1 MVILHNLCGMTEHP
15 GLPENVRN
23 AILALID
30 QHQERGSITVD
41 ELNAAFPNAYYA
53 SSRDIEDALQLI
65 TEAGLQIEWE

>member
-1 MVILHNLCGMTEHP
+1 MTEHP

-30 QHQERGSITVD
+30 QYQQRGVITVD
-41 ELNAAFPNAYYA
+41 ELNAAFPNAYHC

-65 TEAGLQIEWE
+65 AEGGLQIEWE